1 MSSQWSLRHLW
12 GELPPRLSPLRKS
25 LQLLRKKFRRLER
38 SFGHIVAVHSSG
50 QQTALHFQPACGT
63 VVGRLEKSVAHPA
76 KAVEPHRLKFWK
88 TPTFDPV
95 PFLDPENA
103 KTYIDPLHFAD
114 SPDESSFKPPK
125 VKVRIDRRDRLSFLE
140 LLDSTSR
147 LALLPPSSVRP
158 GYLNGVFTVPKDEQ
172 KDRMVLDARPPN
184 GLERTEER
192 WIRSLASTQQLQ
204 HYFVE
209 EHETVYL
216 FAEDL
221 REFYHSFKVT
231 GQRLRRNALECRV
244 RPWEVRH
251 LGCFESWMEAEDYL
265 YPSLATMAMGDCNAV
280 SYGQASHLGVILQS
294 GAFSLSD
301 FITLTGRPSRR
312 GVTAGLMIDDLVILQ
327 RVRRGC
333 PPSPTEASL
342 AISVI
347 REAYERA
354 ALPRHEGKAVFGE
367 KEGTFWGLQFN
378 GEAARVRPNLNRC
391 IPLVRIIA
399 EVVRIKHS
407 TVSLLEVISGALISV
422 FQCKR
427 RFMSVMEEIYSAQR
441 GRPQDAVVLLSA
453 KLQEE
458 LLCAAAL
465 VAITAVDFRTRPS
478 TRVVASDA
486 SSTRE
491 AAVCCHLGIPAVKE
505 LQKQALQKGLWNRL
519 LSPDKSY
526 LREKGLLEED
536 EELPEQKYAMHPA
549 WEEIVSTQQFVAFG
563 KVRERSKRQHINLGE
578 ISAALSAERLHGLLE
593 PSSFYLHLQ
602 DSQVSLA
609 ALVKGRSSSA
619 SVNALLQ
626 SSIPHHVG
634 QAVRPFYGFVRSAL
648 NPSDDPTRRA
658 KIRRP
663 TRAPSTWL
671 RDLEA
676 GSFEA
681 FDDFLEKWGV
691 SPSDLRGLPEEN
703 ELGEKAAVE
712 RKSSA
717 ESRRS
722 ARREFLASSGPRAA
736 QSVEIDFPEVS
747 KDDTLAEAETAVAE
761 AERSRAEATEA
772 EIAVAEAEISRA
784 EATEAELCHT
794 EAERS
799 RVEADTAEL
808 CKTEDEKCRTDGRR
822 VGVLKPVAAVDDR
835 RGEEE
840 KSVSD
845 QAAAQESWL
854 EEVKQFDPS
863 QFLFSKCYKDLDEA
877 LAAGPGIL
885 DLFSGE
891 RGISKACVSLFPCWC
906 LTFDL
911 KHSAS
916 EDLSSLPLQT
926 RLTKL
931 VTRGA
936 FRAMVAG
943 PVCAS
948 FTTAITPP
956 CRTAEYPEGVSWCS
970 AKQQEKNRV
979 GNAQLA
985 FVVKLVK
992 CCIRAKV
999 KFSVENPNGSWFWK
1013 LRGPEHSWDD
1023 VMKRPDVGDLKVDY
1037 CMFGCPWQKR
1047 TRFRTSLHLRHQ
1059 KLFCSCGLPHL
1070 RLRGRCKE
1078 KGVNFTR
1085 LAEPYP
1091 RPLCFGIAYAIGVD
1105 AKFFPG
1111 LKQKPDIS
1119 SCARGTHARL
1129 GEAKNPGP
1137 RRPPNP
1143 RSGDLADVE
1152 LLEPVTIALR
1162 AKIWSSFV
1170 NWVEDTTGGN
1180 FFPWVLGQPSILV
1193 DLLISYGHAAFREGV
1208 SLMYFRQLLAHVQ
1221 RENIAVRPYMM
1232 SAWQVVSKWEL
1243 MEPTNHRP
1251 PLPEPLMAAMASL
1264 GWLWGWRR
1272 WTATMVFSFVGAC
1285 RVGEVL
1291 NARRAHLL
1299 LPSDLL
1305 SDEPVAYLKL
1315 ISPKTRKRG
1324 ARVQYTPLLTTLF

>member
-1 MSSQWSLRHLW
+1 M
-12 GELPPRLSPLRKS
+12 
-25 LQLLRKKFRRLER
+25 
-38 SFGHIVAVHSSG
+38 
-50 QQTALHFQPACGT
+50 
-63 VVGRLEKSVAHPA
+63 
-76 KAVEPHRLKFWK
+76 
-88 TPTFDPV
+88 
-95 PFLDPENA
+95 
-103 KTYIDPLHFAD
+103 
-114 SPDESSFKPPK
+114 
-125 VKVRIDRRDRLSFLE
+125 
-140 LLDSTSR
+140 
-147 LALLPPSSVRP
+147 
-158 GYLNGVFTVPKDEQ
+158 
-172 KDRMVLDARPPN
+172 
-184 GLERTEER
+184 
-192 WIRSLASTQQLQ
+192 
-204 HYFVE
+204 
-209 EHETVYL
+209 
-216 FAEDL
+216 
-221 REFYHSFKVT
+221 
-231 GQRLRRNALECRV
+231 
-244 RPWEVRH
+244 
-251 LGCFESWMEAEDYL
+251 
-265 YPSLATMAMGDCNAV
+265 
-280 SYGQASHLGVILQS
+280 
-294 GAFSLSD
+294 
-301 FITLTGRPSRR
+301 
-312 GVTAGLMIDDLVILQ
+312 
-327 RVRRGC
+327 
-333 PPSPTEASL
+333 
-342 AISVI
+342 
-347 REAYERA
+347 
-354 ALPRHEGKAVFGE
+354 
-367 KEGTFWGLQFN
+367 
-378 GEAARVRPNLNRC
+378 RPNLNRC

-399 EVVRIKHS
+399 EVVRLKHS

-441 GRPQDAVVLLSA
+441 GRPQGAVVSLSA

-465 VAITAVDFRTRPS
+465 VAITAVDFRVRPS

-491 AAVCCHLGIPAVKE
+491 AAVCCHLGIPAIKE

-519 LSPDKSY
+519 LSPDRSY

-563 KVRERSKRQHINLGE
+563 KIRERSRRQRINLGE
-578 ISAALSAERLHGLLE
+578 INSALSAERLQGLLE
-593 PSSFYLHLQ
+593 PGSCYLHLQ

-619 SVNALLQ
+619 SVNALLR
-626 SSIPHHVG
+626 SSVPHHVG

-663 TRAPSTWL
+663 SRAPATWL

-676 GSFEA
+676 GSYEA
-681 FDDFLEKWGV
+681 FDSFLEKWGV
-691 SPSDLRGLPEEN
+691 SPADLQGLPEEN
-703 ELGEKAAVE
+703 ELGEKAVIDK
-712 RKSSA
+712 RSSA
-717 ESRRS
+717 EVRRS
-722 ARREFLASSGPRAA
+722 YKDESRPSKIAKAA
-736 QSVEIDFPEVS
+736 EDHKAPPAGFSQEGV
-747 KDDTLAEAETAVAE
+747 
-761 AERSRAEATEA
+761 
-772 EIAVAEAEISRA
+772 VAEAEISGAEAEAGRA
-784 EATEAELCHT
+784 EAAEEGPWNTEDERSRAVAGIPQLCCT
-794 EAERS
+794 EAERGRTGKGAVKALRS
-799 RVEADTAEL
+799 GAAD
-808 CKTEDEKCRTDGRR
+808 DDGRR
-822 VGVLKPVAAVDDR
+822 
-835 RGEEE
+835 E
-840 KSVSD
+840 KKKVQSD
-845 QAAAQESWL
+845 EDAEWKSCL
-854 EEVKQFDPS
+854 EELKKFDPS
-863 QFLFSKCYKDLDEA
+863 QFVFSKCYKDLDEA

-891 RGISKACVSLFPCWC
+891 RGISKACTSLFPCWC

-916 EDLSSLPLQT
+916 KDLSSLPLQT
-926 RLTKL
+926 CLTRL

-943 PVCAS
+943 PVCSS

-956 CRTAEYPEGVSWCS
+956 CRTSDHPEGVPWCS
-970 AKQQEKNRV
+970 VKQQEKNQI

-1023 VMKRPDVGDLKVDY
+1023 VMKHPDVGDLKVDY

-1091 RPLCFGIAYAIGVD
+1091 RPLCSGIAYAIGVD

-1111 LKQKPDIS
+1111 LKQKLDIS

-1143 RSGDLADVE
+1143 RTGDLADVE

-1162 AKIWSSFV
+1162 AKIWNSFV
-1170 NWVEDTTGGN
+1170 HWVEDATGGN

-1232 SAWQVVSKWEL
+1232 AAWQVVSKWEL

-1305 SDEPVAYLKL
+1305 SDEPIAYLK
-1315 ISPKTRKRG
+1315 IVSPKTRKRG
-1324 ARVQYTPLLTTLF
+1324 ARVQYSTFDHAVLMPFLEAAWAKLDRDAFLYGASPGAFRTRWNAL

>member
-1 MSSQWSLRHLW
+1 M
-12 GELPPRLSPLRKS
+12 
-25 LQLLRKKFRRLER
+25 
-38 SFGHIVAVHSSG
+38 
-50 QQTALHFQPACGT
+50 
-63 VVGRLEKSVAHPA
+63 
-76 KAVEPHRLKFWK
+76 
-88 TPTFDPV
+88 
-95 PFLDPENA
+95 
-103 KTYIDPLHFAD
+103 
-114 SPDESSFKPPK
+114 
-125 VKVRIDRRDRLSFLE
+125 RIDRGDRLSFLE

-221 REFYHSFKVT
+221 REFYHSFKVS

-294 GAFSLSD
+294 GAFTLSD

-312 GVTAGLMIDDLVILQ
+312 EVTAGLMIDDLVVLQ

-399 EVVRIKHS
+399 EVVRLKHS

-491 AAVCCHLGIPAVKE
+491 AAVCCHLGIPAIKE

-519 LSPDKSY
+519 LSPDRSY

-563 KVRERSKRQHINLGE
+563 KVRERSKRQRINLGE
-578 ISAALSAERLHGLLE
+578 ISSALSAERLHGLLE

-619 SVNALLQ
+619 SVNALLR

-691 SPSDLRGLPEEN
+691 SPADLQGLPEEN
-703 ELGEKAAVE
+703 ELGEKAAVDS
-712 RKSSA
+712 RSSA

-722 ARREFLASSGPRAA
+722 ARRDCSVSLVPSAA
-736 QSVEIDFPEVS
+736 QNVELELSEVS
-747 KDDTLAEAETAVAE
+747 KDDTLAEAETTVAE
-761 AERSRAEATEA
+761 AERSRAEAAEAEFSKTEA
-772 EIAVAEAEISRA
+772 EGGRAEAEMA
-784 EATEAELCHT
+784 K
-794 EAERS
+794 
-799 RVEADTAEL
+799 L
-808 CKTEDEKCRTDGRR
+808 CKTEGERCSTGGREAR
-822 VGVLKPVAAVDDR
+822 ALKPVAAGDDSR
-835 RGEEE
+835 REEE
-840 KSVSD
+840 KLQPD
-845 QAAAQESWL
+845 QVAAEESWL

-863 QFLFSKCYKDLDEA
+863 QFVFSKCYKGLDEA

-1013 LRGPEHSWDD
+1013 LRSPEHSWDE

-1111 LKQKPDIS
+1111 LKQKLDIS

-1143 RSGDLADVE
+1143 RTGDLADVE

-1162 AKIWSSFV
+1162 AKIWGSFV
-1170 NWVEDTTGGN
+1170 NWVEDTAGGN

-1251 PLPEPLMAAMASL
+1251 PLPEPLMAAMATL

-1305 SDEPVAYLKL
+1305 SDEPIAYLKL

-1324 ARVQYTPLLTTLF
+1324 ARVQYSTFDHAVLMPLLEAAWAKLDRDAFLYGASPGAFRTRWNTLMKKLSVPVSSRLTPGSLRAGGAVWLHKRGLGIADVMWRLRLQHQKTLTFYLQEITAESILPALPQSVREAIRLLKELLPVIVELEKPSLT